1 VGPFLSDELPVPTKD
16 GVGSDER
23 SNFGEGPSSN
33 GLAADGESASLRVGQ
48 SESSATE
55 LLLENTILLSEILDD
70 RILLAAHPAGQG
82 GDEDLPGLKDGGH
95 PSIVARQW
103 SIRQL
108 SLAVQVGLF
117 FPRIGSAE

>member
-1 VGPFLSDELPVPTKD
+1 LPVPTKD

-55 LLLENTILLSEILDD
+55 LLLEDSILLSEIFDD

-82 GDEDLPGLKDGGH
+82 GDEDLPRLEYRRH
-95 PSIVARQW
+95 PPIVAEPNFD
-103 SIRQL
+103 RQL
-108 SLAVQVGLF
+108 ST
-117 FPRIGSAE
+117 RSS